1 MDSFA
6 QLSPLVHLTA
16 LKLDDVRF
24 DQATLEQARLTP
36 LFGVRK
42 LEFCRVKYL
51 EFNPSIGNFC
61 RFISSIFPDVQEL
74 SLDFSYRVRIMI
86 KKTILFTFLFINL

>member
-51 EFNPSIGNFC
+51 TVLVYFY
-61 RFISSIFPDVQEL
+61 
-74 SLDFSYRVRIMI
+74 DFE
-86 KKTILFTFLFINL
+86 KKTARREQF